1 MKKLISTAFV
11 GLLAMGASSLAF
23 SYDGGYHR
31 GHDGYYDYAKV
42 ERVKPIYRTVR
53 VDRPR
58 QECWQQD
65 VVHRDPR
72 ARSATPLVVGGIL
85 GGAVG
90 HQIGNGRGRDIA
102 TVAGA
107 LLGASI
113 GNDMRQQQ
121 YGGREWVSSEH
132 VCRNVVDYT
141 EERQVVGYEVSYHY
155 HGRQY
160 VTEMDHDPGPLVRV
174 EVDVA
179 PVR

>member
-1 MKKLISTAFV
+1 MNKIISTVFV
-11 GLLAMGASSLAF
+11 GLLAIGASTAAY
-23 SYDGGYHR
+23 SYDRHR
-31 GHDGYYDYAKV
+31 GDHGGFYDYAKV
-42 ERVKPIYRTVR
+42 EDVKPIYRMVR

-58 QECWQQD
+58 QECWHED
-65 VVHRDPR
+65 VVHREPGS
-72 ARSATPLVVGGIL
+72 RSKTPLVVGGII

-113 GNDMRQQQ
+113 GNDMRNRN
-121 YGGREWVSSEH
+121 YRDREWVETQQ
-132 VCRNVVDYT
+132 VCREVVDYT
-141 EERQVVGYEVSYHY
+141 EQRQVVAYEVTYRY
-155 HGRQY
+155 QGRRY
-160 VTEMDHDPGPLVRV
+160 VTEMDHDPGARVRV